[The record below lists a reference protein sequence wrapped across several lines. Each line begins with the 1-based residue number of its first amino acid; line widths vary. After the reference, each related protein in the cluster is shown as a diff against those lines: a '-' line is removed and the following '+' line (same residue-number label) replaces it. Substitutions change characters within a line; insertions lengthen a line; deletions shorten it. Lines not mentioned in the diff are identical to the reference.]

1 MSDTSIMVL
10 VQEVIRRE
18 VERCLQQAG
27 PRKHILNVG
36 HGVLQKTPEQA
47 VALFCQLARKSAST
61 PQVHQICHVSV
72 QRASPAKS
80 GKGPSL
86 SRYGLHSAVV
96 LRACNKM
103 VFCSLQ

>member
-1 MSDTSIMVL
+1 MHAANSVSDTSTMAL

-47 VALFCQLARKSAST
+47 VALFCQLARESAST
-61 PQVHQICHVSV
+61 HQVHQSCHD
-72 QRASPAKS
+72 
-80 GKGPSL
+80 
-86 SRYGLHSAVV
+86 SA
-96 LRACNKM
+96 
-103 VFCSLQ
+103 